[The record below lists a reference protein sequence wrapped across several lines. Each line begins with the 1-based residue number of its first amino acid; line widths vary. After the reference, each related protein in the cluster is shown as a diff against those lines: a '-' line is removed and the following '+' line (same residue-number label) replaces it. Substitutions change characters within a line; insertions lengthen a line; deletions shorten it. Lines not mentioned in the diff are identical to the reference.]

1 MAPSLRRELYIPEF
15 IAVGVPLPASCLR
28 TSCVLCWNRD
38 CVRFGQQNLR
48 MALVWALFYLLYLPY
63 PPAPAP
69 RPRAPRRPA
78 SRCPPSLHFSSLNM
92 TYSKAYVVH
101 TT

>member
-48 MALVWALFYLLYLPY
+48 TGPFLLTVLTVSPG
-63 PPAPAP
+63 PRAPAP
-69 RPRAPRRPA
+69 RAPAARLA
-78 SRCPPSLHFSSLNM
+78 LPSLSALFVSEHDIQ
-92 TYSKAYVVH
+92 
-101 TT
+101 